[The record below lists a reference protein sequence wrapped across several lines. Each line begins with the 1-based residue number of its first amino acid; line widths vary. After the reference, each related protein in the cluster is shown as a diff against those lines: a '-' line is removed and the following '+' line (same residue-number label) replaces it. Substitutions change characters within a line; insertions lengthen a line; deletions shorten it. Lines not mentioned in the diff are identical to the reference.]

1 MSKVTKQKKKKKK
14 LLTKGKEKK
23 NIIQAQNF
31 FPKLE
36 FMVCELA
43 TLQSLTQCL
52 EHPEQLELIFF
63 LQIYA
68 LSYEVVFWHCRP
80 RESPVQKI

>member
-1 MSKVTKQKKKKKK
+1 MSKVTKQKQN
-14 LLTKGKEKK
+14 LLTKGKKK
-23 NIIQAQNF
+23 NIIQAQIF

-68 LSYEVVFWHCRP
+68 LSYEVVLALP
-80 RESPVQKI
+80 LKRESSAKI

>member
-1 MSKVTKQKKKKKK
+1 MSEVTKQKQN
-14 LLTKGKEKK
+14 LLTKGKKK
-23 NIIQAQNF
+23 NIIQAQTS

-63 LQIYA
+63 LRIYA

-80 RESPVQKI
+80 RESSVQKI

>member
-1 MSKVTKQKKKKKK
+1 MPQITKQKQN
-14 LLTKGKEKK
+14 LLTKGKKK
-23 NIIQAQNF
+23 KKIIQAQTS

-43 TLQSLTQCL
+43 ALQSLTQCL
-52 EHPEQLELIFF
+52 EHPEQLEFIFF

-68 LSYEVVFWHCRP
+68 LSYEVVFWHCRL
-80 RESPVQKI
+80 RESSVQKI